1 MKLRFLLAA
10 CIAALWVGGAL
21 AAGDYPVDKFESVT
35 QCMSNPSC
43 AVEIEDRV
51 EGSVK
56 DAGELTYQYPLCISG
71 CVMVCTT
78 DDCWCENDDMS
89 WSWKIGQVAKVY
101 SAR

>member
-56 DAGELTYQYPLCISG
+56 DAGERCIPPDNG
-71 CVMVCTT
+71 GVRR
-78 DDCWCENDDMS
+78 W
-89 WSWKIGQVAKVY
+89 
-101 SAR
+101 